1 VGPGDTLGQAGRQ
14 AMTRKWSMLC
24 FICNVYISDFSS
36 QNLHTI
42 VSYNAKSNH
51 WVWKQKYF
59 LLNKKTLLCCSYKF
73 WSREIGF
80 WLLTYKYV
88 GSLKHYI
95 FVHAV
100 RSRNKSF
107 KWILRHEMVC
117 PGLINFFIR
126 INLCAKMIPR
136 FTTVSIQKYIYV
148 CIWKQN

>member
-88 GSLKHYI
+88 GSLKHVRTLVERTI
-95 FVHAV
+95 TFLCMPWEVGINHLNEFFVM
-100 RSRNKSF
+100 
-107 KWILRHEMVC
+107 KWSAQ
-117 PGLINFFIR
+117 G
-126 INLCAKMIPR
+126 
-136 FTTVSIQKYIYV
+136 
-148 CIWKQN
+148 